1 MLFFIIR
8 FKTVGSNLPQP
19 ATAGYL
25 RAMRRPYYGHRKYAV
40 VLRILVKHTT
50 IRSFSRAPPPAA
62 NRLQQNTTI
71 DATLYHLHV
80 TPTAPTAQI
89 AVPVLYKTVIYN
101 KMTCSI
107 RGGAIFPPHA
117 PVRTCQRAQS
127 KNDINWFRAL
137 LHFLLHL
144 QR

>member
-8 FKTVGSNLPQP
+8 FKTVGPNLPQP
-19 ATAGYL
+19 AAAGYL

-40 VLRILVKHTT
+40 VFRILVKHTT

-62 NRLQQNTTI
+62 DRIQQNTTI
-71 DATLYHLHV
+71 NATLYHLHV
-80 TPTAPTAQI
+80 TPTAPMAQI

-101 KMTCSI
+101 KMTRPI
-107 RGGAIFPPHA
+107 RGGAIFPPHVSA
-117 PVRTCQRAQS
+117 RICPMTRSNNITC
-127 KNDINWFRAL
+127 FRAL

-144 QR
+144 QS

>member
-107 RGGAIFPPHA
+107 RGGAIFPPHVSA
-117 PVRTCQRAQS
+117 RICPMTRSNNITC
-127 KNDINWFRAL
+127 FRAL